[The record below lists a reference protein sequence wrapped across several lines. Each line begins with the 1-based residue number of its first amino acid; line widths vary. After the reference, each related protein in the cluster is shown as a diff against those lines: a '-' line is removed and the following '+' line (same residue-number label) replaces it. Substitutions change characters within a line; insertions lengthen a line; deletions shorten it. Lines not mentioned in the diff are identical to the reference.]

1 MAIQPKRIPIPRWSI
16 RTIWAGHRALV
27 SATGGRRGLRT
38 PTPERYGTLRLFT
51 TGRKTGE
58 PRTAILA
65 YLEDGPD
72 LVLMPMNGW
81 AEPEPAWFINL
92 QAHPDANAELPG
104 GTRSVR
110 ARLASSDDRARL
122 WPAWDVAWKGELDA
136 WAANRSRP
144 TQLVILE
151 PGPAGG

>member
-1 MAIQPKRIPIPRWSI
+1 MTVEPKRLPIPRWSI

-38 PTPERYGTLRLFT
+38 PAPDRYGLLRLVT
-51 TGRKTGE
+51 TGRRSGR

-72 LVLMPMNGW
+72 LVLMAMNGW
-81 AEPEPAWFINL
+81 AEPEPAWFVNL
-92 QAHPDANAELPG
+92 RDHADATATLPG

-110 ARLASSDDRARL
+110 ARPATDDERTRL
-122 WPAWDVAWKGELDA
+122 WPRWDVTWKGELDA
-136 WAANRSRP
+136 WAANRSRQ

-151 PGPAGG
+151 PRPIS